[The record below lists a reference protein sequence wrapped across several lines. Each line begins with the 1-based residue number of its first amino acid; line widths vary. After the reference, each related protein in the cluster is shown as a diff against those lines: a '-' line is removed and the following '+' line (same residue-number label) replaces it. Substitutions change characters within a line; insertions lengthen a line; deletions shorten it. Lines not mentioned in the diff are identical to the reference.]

1 MVYEELFLLK
11 HHGGWSIFEAYNLPT
26 QLRRWF
32 VKRLIKEFETEK
44 KESDKAMAK
53 AKSSSGRKR

>member
-1 MVYEELFLLK
+1 MFILK

-32 VKRLIKEFETEK
+32 VKRLVKEFEDQK
-44 KESDKAMAK
+44 KEHDAAMSK
-53 AKSSSGRKR
+53 AKSSSKVPSKYKR

>member
-1 MVYEELFLLK
+1 MVYEELFVLK

-32 VKRLIKEFETEK
+32 VRRLVKEFDDQNK
-44 KESDKAMAK
+44 KMEEASSDK
-53 AKSSSGRKR
+53 KRTTLG